1 MVFQEFEF
9 KIEKNGN
16 IYLKKD
22 FMKAPNLNPNDILQI
37 KVKKDDQV
45 AYLKKKLSVIDIID
59 KHIKNDNIHEM
70 TDEEDK
76 ILDKELNA
84 AFES

>member
-1 MVFQEFEF
+1 MEFQEFEF

-22 FMKAPNLNPNDILQI
+22 FMKALNLKPNDILQI
-37 KVKKDDQV
+37 KVRNDDQV
-45 AYLKKKLSVIDIID
+45 AFLKKKLSVIDIID

-70 TDEEDK
+70 TDDEDK

-84 AFES
+84 AFEN